1 MISYDYYA
9 AIFTWVAMPVGLL
22 APKYFLVVVVVVVVE
37 DVDVVDL
44 LTVDVAS
51 FFTTFFSRVL
61 MMVVSWL
68 DTERVD
74 LAGVNSSV
82 LRLVVTG
89 IVDLAA
95 DGRFRV
101 DPLTS
106 VLIGVLVRR
115 GMLLLDGDD
124 LVAAESFDLLV
135 VVEDELL

>member
-68 DTERVD
+68 DTELVD

>member
-68 DTERVD
+68 DTELVD

-106 VLIGVLVRR
+106 VLIL
-115 GMLLLDGDD
+115 
-124 LVAAESFDLLV
+124 
-135 VVEDELL
+135 